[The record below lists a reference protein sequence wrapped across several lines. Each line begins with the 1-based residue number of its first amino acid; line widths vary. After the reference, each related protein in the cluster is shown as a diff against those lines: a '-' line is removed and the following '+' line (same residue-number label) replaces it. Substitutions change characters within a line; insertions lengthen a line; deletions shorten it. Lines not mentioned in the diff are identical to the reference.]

1 MSHMSTDSDNGSV
14 ALKHQSESNSMDE
27 NGNLKKGPWT
37 SAEDEI
43 LLDHVKNCRLRWTNH
58 LRPNLKKGPFSEEEE
73 QLIVELHFKMG
84 NKWARIATHLPGRT
98 DNEIKNFWNTRLK
111 RRQRAGLPIYPPNLT
126 QTRQG
131 NMQTNELSQ
140 QRSQG
145 FGDSIFERFKVNS
158 ESVPF
163 TSQVLDSSFGNM
175 LNNQGLGYHT
185 SGFTTQAGDLLKY
198 LPGSETVLPFVDANA
213 TYGTPTYEQFSL
225 QERMYRPLS
234 RDFPHDP
241 DPGRGKSVALADV
254 EPGLSGVYPVVNFS
268 ASQTQNVAEK
278 SELPSLQYSEPLLG
292 SWPRSSSASLEVP
305 DDYVDSPEMVS
316 TRNNGLLED
325 LLLQAEL
332 TSGRNRAAEMIP
344 YNSTTSL
351 VDPVNACRTNL
362 GGALLTQFLRL
373 TPRLLLLCLHSS
385 PLPAR
390 ARWMVRSLLPFYF
403 FSLCF
408 SSDRHT
414 MNARFSSLP
423 DSNFRSEVN
432 AGAVPLAVHEPAQPD
447 PSDGDDFLLSLLCD
461 GNSRDHFC
469 LGPDAMDAFDEN
481 NLPLPLNLHPR

>member
-27 NGNLKKGPWT
+27 SSSGGSISGGDGNLKKGPWT

-43 LLDHVKNCRLRWTNH
+43 LLDHVKKHGEGNWNAVQKHTGLLRCGKSCRLRWTNH

-362 GGALLTQFLRL
+362 GGRSADPISSFDSSAASLM
-373 TPRLLLLCLHSS
+373 S
-385 PLPAR
+385 PL
-390 ARWMVRSLLPFYF
+390 LPSTSESPLDGEESSSILFF
-403 FSLCF
+403 FSL
-408 SSDRHT
+408 
-414 MNARFSSLP
+414 
-423 DSNFRSEVN
+423 
-432 AGAVPLAVHEPAQPD
+432 
-447 PSDGDDFLLSLLCD
+447 FLL
-461 GNSRDHFC
+461 
-469 LGPDAMDAFDEN
+469 
-481 NLPLPLNLHPR
+481 